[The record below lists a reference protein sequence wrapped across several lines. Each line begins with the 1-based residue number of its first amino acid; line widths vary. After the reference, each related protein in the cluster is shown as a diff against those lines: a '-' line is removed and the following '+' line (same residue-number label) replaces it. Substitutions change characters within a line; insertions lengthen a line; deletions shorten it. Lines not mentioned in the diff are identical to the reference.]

1 MATTI
6 HFIDVGQGNMV
17 LIQTA
22 SGKAFV
28 FDCNVTDDNEA
39 RVLDCIADQIGEG
52 TPLHAFICSHRDADH
67 IRGVKRLHS
76 RFPIRSIW
84 DSGYPGTT
92 TDSDE
97 YRSYMDLRRQ
107 VGSKT
112 IEKRKYYDY
121 GRTRFRFMSAKDDRL
136 ADDANAQGLVLKIE
150 QRNSGMDRVEGSTM
164 LPGDSDA
171 STWRDGVM
179 QDYDRADVSSNI
191 LMAAHHGSISF
202 FDDPDDQYYYKAHLA
217 AIKPAMTVISVGP
230 NNHGHPN
237 DTALKF
243 YREYSTGSNNG
254 DKVYRT
260 DKQGTMKL
268 TLKGGGGWNLS
279 IHECE

>member
-1 MATTI
+1 M
-6 HFIDVGQGNMV
+6 
-17 LIQTA
+17 
-22 SGKAFV
+22 
-28 FDCNVTDDNEA
+28 
-39 RVLDCIADQIGEG
+39 G
-52 TPLHAFICSHRDADH
+52 TL
-67 IRGVKRLHS
+67 
-76 RFPIRSIW
+76 
-84 DSGYPGTT
+84 GTT